1 VVPHEERIR
10 TILDALKSQV
20 VKMEECFHDRDRPE
34 RLKSLSV
41 MAKGII
47 LSASVI
53 DELSIDLSE
62 RVSMAARV

>member
-1 VVPHEERIR
+1 MIPHEERIR
-10 TILDALKSQV
+10 TIMDALKSQV
-20 VKMEECFHDRDRPE
+20 GRMEECFLDRDRPE

-53 DELSIDLSE
+53 DELSADLSE
-62 RVSMAARV
+62 RASMAART